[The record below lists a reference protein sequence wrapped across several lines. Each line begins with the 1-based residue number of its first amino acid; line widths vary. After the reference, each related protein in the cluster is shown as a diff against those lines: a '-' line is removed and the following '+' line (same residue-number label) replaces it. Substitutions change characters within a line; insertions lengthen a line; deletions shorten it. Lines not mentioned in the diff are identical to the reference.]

1 MAKTERKSNPFGW
14 IVLGAVVGAIATA
27 GVLLM
32 ASSMNFD
39 RGYEEGPVEIRTAAD
54 DAASAAAIRPAALA
68 GAPKPE
74 APPAPVAT
82 IPARTPATVTPQ
94 PPVDAQ
100 MADDAAAAGMT
111 SRAEQ
116 EHPTN

>member
-1 MAKTERKSNPFGW
+1 MAKAERKSNPFGW
-14 IVLGAVVGAIATA
+14 ILLGALIGGIATV
-27 GVLLM
+27 GVLM
-32 ASSMNFD
+32 IASSMNFD
-39 RGYEEGPVEIRTAAD
+39 GGYESGPTEIRTAAD
-54 DAASAAAIRPAALA
+54 DAASAAAARPAALA

-74 APPAPVAT
+74 TPAVAHVAT
-82 IPARTPATVTPQ
+82 VAAPAAIPQ
-94 PPVDAQ
+94 PTAPVDAQ

>member
-14 IVLGAVVGAIATA
+14 ILLGALVGGIAVVG
-27 GVLLM
+27 VLLI

-39 RGYEEGPVEIRTAAD
+39 RGYEEGPAEIRTAAD
-54 DAASAAAIRPAALA
+54 DAAAAAVRPAALA

-82 IPARTPATVTPQ
+82 VAAPAAVMPTA
-94 PPVDAQ
+94 PVDAQ